1 MSRTIALIALL
12 APYVLMMAVTVECT
26 VIKLKGM
33 QCVDGRA
40 MAETIQQVT
49 TVAFAWLA
57 TPPR

>member
-1 MSRTIALIALL
+1 MSRTIALTALL
-12 APYVLMMAVTVECT
+12 APYVLMVAVTVECT

>member
-1 MSRTIALIALL
+1 MSRTIALIAIL
-12 APYVLMMAVTVECT
+12 APYLLMVTVTLECT
-26 VIKLKGM
+26 AIKLKGG
-33 QCVDGRA
+33 QCVDGAA